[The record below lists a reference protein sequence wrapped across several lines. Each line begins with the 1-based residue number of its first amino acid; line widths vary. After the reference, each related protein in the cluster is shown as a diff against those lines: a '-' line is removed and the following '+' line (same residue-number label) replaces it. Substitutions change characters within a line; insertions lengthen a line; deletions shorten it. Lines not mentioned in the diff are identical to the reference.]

1 MFSRLERVGRLV
13 GAGARIGARTAAA
26 ARTRLAGRAAS
37 MAGASRAV
45 RVPIGPRGA
54 APARVLIVVQNLP
67 VPLDRRVWLEC
78 QALVA
83 AGYRVSVISIRG
95 PEDSAYQ
102 HLDGVHIYRYR
113 PAPAAQ
119 GTLGYLWEF
128 AYSWLMTA
136 LLSLRVA
143 RRHGFD
149 VIQACNPPD
158 TYWALAA
165 LYKPFGKRFVY
176 DQHDLNPEVFLS
188 RFGSQLG
195 FAGRVQYKCLLW
207 LERMTYRLADHVIS
221 TNESYRQVALDRG
234 DRRGEDVTV
243 VRSGPDTSLMRPVA
257 GVPELRK
264 GRRYLA
270 VYLGIMGPQDGV
282 DVAIRAL
289 DIYVHEL
296 ERDDLH
302 VALLGFGDC
311 LDELRQLVT
320 ELRLDDYVTFTG
332 RADAAMITRYL
343 STADLG
349 LSPDP
354 LNPLNDVSTMN
365 KTMEYMAFALPVVA
379 FDLKETRVSAS
390 DAAVYIEPGDV
401 AGYAKEI
408 AELLDDADKRAA
420 MAMAG
425 RQRAAAVLDWEPQK
439 RAYVGVYDA
448 LSQASTGTGS
458 TARTPQAAIAWPQ
471 VDRRKRSADGPLT
484 DRFGNPLVDL
494 RDQDAVE
501 QYVRT
506 RELPPAPE
514 PGPIPGDEPPA
525 D

>member
-1 MFSRLERVGRLV
+1 MSSKV
-13 GAGARIGARTAAA
+13 AR
-26 ARTRLAGRAAS
+26 
-37 MAGASRAV
+37 
-45 RVPIGPRGA
+45 
-54 APARVLIVVQNLP
+54 PARVLIVVQNLP

-102 HLDGVHIYRYR
+102 HLDGVDIYRYR
-113 PAPAAQ
+113 PAPPAR

-136 LLSLRVA
+136 WLSLRVA

-149 VIQACNPPD
+149 IIQACNPPD

-188 RFGSQLG
+188 RFGPNLG
-195 FAGRVQYKCLLW
+195 LAGRLQYKALLW

-221 TNESYRQVALDRG
+221 TNASYRQVALARG
-234 DRRGEDVTV
+234 IRRGEDVTV

-264 GRRYLA
+264 GKRYLA

-289 DIYVHEL
+289 DVYVHEL

-311 LDELRQLVT
+311 LDELRQLASDFD
-320 ELRLDDYVTFTG
+320 LDDYVTFTG

-343 STADLG
+343 STADVG

-401 AGYAKEI
+401 AGYAKAI
-408 AELLDDADKRAA
+408 AELLDDADKRAE
-420 MAMAG
+420 MAVAG

-439 RAYVGVYDA
+439 RAYLGVYEA
-448 LSQASTGTGS
+448 LSRRVKKAGS
-458 TARTPQAAIAWPQ
+458 PVETPEAVKAWPAI
-471 VDRRKRSADGPLT
+471 DRRQRPVEGTLT
-484 DRFGNPLVDL
+484 DRFGNALVDL
-494 RDQDAVE
+494 RDRAAVE
-501 QYVRT
+501 RYVRT
-506 RELPPAPE
+506 RELPP
-514 PGPIPGDEPPA
+514 GDAAGTNSDGNTSPDGETVPDDVTPPDGVTPSA
-525 D
+525 

>member
-1 MFSRLERVGRLV
+1 
-13 GAGARIGARTAAA
+13 
-26 ARTRLAGRAAS
+26 
-37 MAGASRAV
+37 
-45 RVPIGPRGA
+45 
-54 APARVLIVVQNLP
+54 VLIVVQNLP

-83 AGYRVSVISIRG
+83 AGYRVTVISIRG

-102 HLDGVHIYRYR
+102 HLDGVDIYRYR
-113 PAPAAQ
+113 PAPPAH

-128 AYSWLMTA
+128 VYSWLMTA
-136 LLSLRVA
+136 RLSLRVA

-149 VIQACNPPD
+149 IIQACNPPD

-195 FAGRVQYKCLLW
+195 LAGRVQYKGLVW

-289 DIYVHEL
+289 DVYVHEL

-302 VALLGFGDC
+302 LALLGFGDC
-311 LDELRQLVT
+311 LDELRQLAS
-320 ELRLDDYVTFTG
+320 ELDLDDYVTFTG

-343 STADLG
+343 STADIG

-401 AGYAKEI
+401 LGYAKVI
-408 AELLDDADKRAA
+408 AELLDDADRRAS
-420 MAMAG
+420 MALAG

-448 LSQASTGTGS
+448 LSRRSPKSYSLT
-458 TARTPQAAIAWPQ
+458 TAAEAAKAWPD
-471 VDRRKRSADGPLT
+471 VDRRTRPVEGTLT

-494 RDQDAVE
+494 RDQAAVE
-501 QYVRT
+501 RYVRT
-506 RELPPAPE
+506 REIPPTDATTPKPDAKPDAKPDDDAPPA
-514 PGPIPGDEPPA
+514 
-525 D
+525 

>member
-1 MFSRLERVGRLV
+1 MLV
-13 GAGARIGARTAAA
+13 I
-26 ARTRLAGRAAS
+26 
-37 MAGASRAV
+37 
-45 RVPIGPRGA
+45 
-54 APARVLIVVQNLP
+54 VQNLP

-78 QALVA
+78 QALTA
-83 AGYRVSVISIRG
+83 AGYQVSVISIKG

-102 HLDGVHIYRYR
+102 HLEGVHIYRYK
-113 PAPAAQ
+113 PAPQASGVA
-119 GTLGYLWEF
+119 GYLWEF
-128 AYSWLMTA
+128 IYSWAMTA

-176 DQHDLNPEVFLS
+176 DQHDLNPEVFVS
-188 RFGSQLG
+188 RFGARLG
-195 FAGRVQYKCLLW
+195 FAGRLQYRGLLW

-234 DRRGEDVTV
+234 NRRGDDVTV

-257 GVPELRK
+257 GQAHLRK
-264 GRRYLA
+264 GRRHLA

-289 DIYVHEL
+289 DVYVHEL

-302 VALLGFGDC
+302 LALLGFGDC
-311 LDELRQLVT
+311 LDELKALAS
-320 ELRLDDYVTFTG
+320 ELGLDDFVTFTG
-332 RADAAMITRYL
+332 RADARMITEYL

-349 LSPDP
+349 ISPDP

-379 FDLKETRVSAS
+379 FDLKETRVSAA
-390 DAAVYIEPGDV
+390 DAAVYVEPGDV
-401 AGYAKEI
+401 GAYAK
-408 AELLDDADKRAA
+408 AMAALLDDADQRAT
-420 MAMAG
+420 MALAG
-425 RQRAAAVLDWEPQK
+425 RERAAAVLDWEPQK
-439 RAYVGVYDA
+439 RAYVGVYHRLLRRGSVPSEQDDA
-448 LSQASTGTGS
+448 K
-458 TARTPQAAIAWPQ
+458 AWPA
-471 VDRRKRSADGPLT
+471 VDRRSRGVDGPLT

-494 RDQDAVE
+494 RDRDVVRK
-501 QYVRT
+501 YVRT
-506 RELPPAPE
+506 RQLPDPDGDHEKASDATDSAA
-514 PGPIPGDEPPA
+514 PGDPA
-525 D
+525 S